1 MFAACAEGVEKKD
14 FSEDFGGNDA
24 SRRDAAVAADGAV
37 LPQDDAAVPE
47 VDGAVPTDGATDA
60 TTFDAADADSCTGTI
75 AVMAGDE
82 TSLKAAFK
90 TRGAWTT
97 QTLAGESAL
106 SGPALVAFGTG
117 FQAAFRASGDA
128 LKLTSSTGSAFG
140 APARLGT
147 SSVRGTPTLATN
159 GVALHLLFQDTA
171 FGYMHATWAATA
183 FETPAAVGTPP
194 SFGPEPLTGAVVGA
208 ELVAAFGGDSQ
219 GALYTQVRTGTA
231 WSAAAAVAGT
241 NVCATAG
248 GGGVSRCGGV
258 PGLLAT
264 GGATVDLLGVHVDR
278 DTRLLTS
285 STRNATTKAATAHG
299 AVLAGTT
306 SDEEVFLAKAGTNR
320 GVLAFRGQNGLG
332 YASLVDLTQSPP
344 RFSAPVALSATA
356 LASVPR
362 VAAGVCG
369 DDATAVFVTAAGQVR
384 MVRLRGTAW
393 GGEEAVG
400 SVGVAKVAAVATR
413 P

>member
-1 MFAACAEGVEKKD
+1 
-14 FSEDFGGNDA
+14 
-24 SRRDAAVAADGAV
+24 
-37 LPQDDAAVPE
+37 
-47 VDGAVPTDGATDA
+47 
-60 TTFDAADADSCTGTI
+60 
-75 AVMAGDE
+75 
-82 TSLKAAFK
+82 
-90 TRGAWTT
+90 
-97 QTLAGESAL
+97 
-106 SGPALVAFGTG
+106 
-117 FQAAFRASGDA
+117 
-128 LKLTSSTGSAFG
+128 
-140 APARLGT
+140 
-147 SSVRGTPTLATN
+147 
-159 GVALHLLFQDTA
+159 
-171 FGYMHATWAATA
+171 
-183 FETPAAVGTPP
+183 
-194 SFGPEPLTGAVVGA
+194 
-208 ELVAAFGGDSQ
+208 
-219 GALYTQVRTGTA
+219 
-231 WSAAAAVAGT
+231 
-241 NVCATAG
+241 
-248 GGGVSRCGGV
+248 V

-285 STRNATTKAATAHG
+285 STRNATTKATTAHG

-362 VAAGVCG
+362 VAAGICG

-400 SVGVAKVAAVATR
+400 SVGVAKVAAIATR